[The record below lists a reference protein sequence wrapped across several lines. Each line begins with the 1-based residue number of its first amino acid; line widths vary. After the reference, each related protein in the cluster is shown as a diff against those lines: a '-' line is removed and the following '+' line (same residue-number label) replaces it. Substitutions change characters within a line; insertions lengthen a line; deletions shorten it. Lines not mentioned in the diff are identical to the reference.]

1 MDLSGPV
8 QISLVSCAKGNM
20 KNYKPVSIWTM
31 FCLIVG
37 ATTSQAAVENNIST
51 TVSPSPDA
59 QIQHLLNRLSFGP
72 RPGDVERVKQ
82 MGIQRY
88 VDSQL
93 NPGSTPEARE
103 VQSYLSSNQ
112 TLSMSPAELFGT
124 YGRPAIEEALGNRG
138 NKDPE
143 LKKQA
148 SKMQH
153 DNYAKV
159 IGEASGEHLVRAL
172 YSPKQLQEVM
182 TDFWFNHFNI
192 SKDKGLDHL
201 WVGNFEDQAIRPN
214 ALGNFRT
221 LLGATCHHPAM
232 LFYLDNWQ
240 NSAPGSKQLAQGR
253 RLNPNKP
260 QNSKANK
267 PGINENYARELM
279 ELHTLGVDGGY
290 TQDDVIA
297 LAHVLTGLG
306 LPARRGSAFD
316 SDSSNAGYRFYPG
329 RHDFGTK
336 NFLGI
341 QIPGSGEGEI
351 EYALDVLAKAPQ
363 TAHHISYQLAQYFI
377 SDNPPEAAVKAC
389 TETFQASN
397 GDIKAVLRTLF
408 SRPEFWDAK
417 NIQAKFKS
425 PQRFVLSTLR
435 ASEIQPTNYL
445 PILGFLRQTGQP
457 LYGCL
462 TPDGYKNT
470 KEAWLNPDG
479 LLRRISL
486 ATAIG
491 SGRMPGAQ
499 GIEVDPKRL
508 LDAVGKE
515 LQPATIAQLEK
526 TPQKLKAAVVLGSP
540 EFMKY

>member
-1 MDLSGPV
+1 M
-8 QISLVSCAKGNM
+8 NR
-20 KNYKPVSIWTM
+20 YKPSSIWT
-31 FCLIVG
+31 LVLLVLG
-37 ATTSQAAVENNIST
+37 ATTVQAAVENK
-51 TVSPSPDA
+51 VSAPVPTGPDA
-59 QIQHLLNRLSFGP
+59 QVQHLLNRLTFGP

-88 VDSQL
+88 IDAQL
-93 NPGSTPEARE
+93 NPAPAQESKEVDAYLRSHETLAMTPA
-103 VQSYLSSNQ
+103 Q
-112 TLSMSPAELFGT
+112 LFGT
-124 YGRPAIEEALGNRG
+124 YGRPSIDRLLGAGAKN
-138 NKDPE
+138 DPDT
-143 LKKQA
+143 KQQA
-148 SKMQH
+148 QKMQR
-153 DNYAKV
+153 DNYVKV

-172 YSPKQLQEVM
+172 YSPNQLQEVM
-182 TDFWFNHFNI
+182 TDFWFNHFNV

-232 LFYLDNWQ
+232 LFYLDQWQ
-240 NSAPGSKQLAQGR
+240 NSAPGSRQLAQGR
-253 RLNPNKP
+253 IIGNNLK
-260 QNSKANK
+260 QNAKVNK

-306 LPARRGSAFD
+306 LPSRRGAGIESGD
-316 SDSSNAGYRFYPG
+316 SGAGYHFYPG
-329 RHDFGTK
+329 RHDFGVK
-336 NFLGI
+336 HFLGRD
-341 QIPGSGEGEI
+341 IPGSGEGEI
-351 EYALDVLAKAPQ
+351 EYALDMLAKAPQ

-389 TETFQASN
+389 SDTFLASN

-408 SRPEFWDAK
+408 SRPEFWDAR
-417 NIQAKFKS
+417 NMQTKFKS

-435 ASEIQPTNYL
+435 ASEIRPNNYI

-470 KEAWLNPDG
+470 KDAWLNSDG

-491 SGRMPGAQ
+491 SGKMPGAQ
-499 GIEVDPKRL
+499 GAQIDNDRL

-515 LQPATIAQLEK
+515 LQPATIAQLDK
-526 TPQKLKAAVVLGSP
+526 TPPHLKPAVVLGSP